1 MSYVITGVKRKDI
14 YTGGNSNSGNNN
26 QQLKS
31 RAASVDEVDQYGN
44 GAVAVATYAGVLK
57 TILDDQGAGTIYIG
71 EAAPG
76 SSVAAPVWRI
86 KRLVTTAGVTPIEF
100 AVATNPDGTSLV
112 GGFNHIWN
120 GRAGLTYA

>member
-1 MSYVITGVKRKDI
+1 MSYVITGVKRKDT

-86 KRLVTTAGVTPIEF
+86 KKLVTTAGVTPIEF
-100 AVATNPDGTSLV
+100 AVTTNPDGTALV

-120 GRAGLTYA
+120 NRAALTYA